1 MAGLVPP
8 NAQAIAQI
16 LVQYISSTGA
26 CVIDLPAAAP
36 ALNICSS
43 IEIRFKQEDVIE
55 ELADAICIEPT
66 LAPAPAPAPV
76 EPQPSLFKH
85 PPPAPGPWRTKG
97 SPRVLGDVSEEDC
110 DEDENSHVVTPP
122 MPDDPPEPLP
132 TRVPVQERP
141 VITQSSPTSLT
152 PTPTPSISQPP
163 AVEKSSS
170 IVRNS
175 TSISAS
181 SSHPSPSPSSS
192 SSSFSTPSLPSSSV
206 PSSSRPPPRTT
217 PSSTP
222 ELPTLTLTKVLS
234 STTRPPPHSTSHS
247 RSPSPTPTTA
257 VRHPDPPKPPP
268 PPPPPPPTTSH
279 VPPPPPPPPTP
290 VPDPCESAYTEI
302 DVNKIE
308 SKPDSYDQ
316 YLHLVGIDL
325 AQHHSKTGAT
335 EQEVKT
341 TLIHQYRNRCG
352 VDLPQGP
359 APVFPGV
366 NGGQEQTEGYHRCLE
381 SCWREAILKAGDGLL
396 HECLGVAYKSKPG
409 APNQGDCRFWSGDKQ
424 DNMLLPIHMFPDT
437 SGSGNRWQVV
447 YM

>member
-1 MAGLVPP
+1 MAGLVPQ

-16 LVQYISSTGA
+16 LVQYIASTGA

-55 ELADAICIEPT
+55 ELVDAICIEPT
-66 LAPAPAPAPV
+66 LAPAPAPAPA
-76 EPQPSLFKH
+76 EPHPSVFKQ

-141 VITQSSPTSLT
+141 VITQSSASLT
-152 PTPTPSISQPP
+152 PTPTPSISRPP
-163 AVEKSSS
+163 VVEKSSS
-170 IVRNS
+170 VVSNS
-175 TSISAS
+175 TSISVT
-181 SSHPSPSPSSS
+181 SSHPSLSPSSS
-192 SSSFSTPSLPSSSV
+192 PSPTPLPSSST
-206 PSSSRPPPRTT
+206 PSSSRPPPKIT

-222 ELPTLTLTKVLS
+222 ELPTLTLTRVI
-234 STTRPPPHSTSHS
+234 STPRPPPYSTSY
-247 RSPSPTPTTA
+247 SPPPAPTHTTT

-268 PPPPPPPTTSH
+268 PPPPPPTSP
-279 VPPPPPPPPTP
+279 VPPPPPPPPT
-290 VPDPCESAYTEI
+290 PDPCESAYTEI

-325 AQHHSKTGAT
+325 AQHHSKGPT

-366 NGGQEQTEGYHRCLE
+366 NGGQEQTEGYRRCLE
-381 SCWREAILKAGDGLL
+381 RCEREAILKAGDGLL

-409 APNQGDCRFWSGDKQ
+409 APNQGDCRFWSGDKD
-424 DNMLLPIHMFPDT
+424 DNMLLPVHMFPDT
-437 SGSGNRWQVV
+437 SGSGNRWQVL